1 MTSTNEFVIKI
12 NNTKF
17 DEIAY
22 RMISENEI
30 YGLVNFDVEKSKIE
44 TVVQYINDKY
54 IPLILMA
61 FSIAFSIAILGLNVD
76 SVIQGILIAGTAVLS
91 NQLVKQ
97 SKKEE

>member
-1 MTSTNEFVIKI
+1 M
-12 NNTKF
+12 
-17 DEIAY
+17 EILNYIVDSALVLIPVLY
-22 RMISENEI
+22 IIGTFLKGLEI
-30 YGLVNFDVEKSKIE
+30 
-44 TVVQYINDKY
+44 INDKY

-61 FSIAFSIAILGLNVD
+61 FSITFSIAILGLNVD

>member
-1 MTSTNEFVIKI
+1 MDFLNYIVDNALILIPVLYIIGNFLKGL
-12 NNTKF
+12 
-17 DEIAY
+17 EI
-22 RMISENEI
+22 
-30 YGLVNFDVEKSKIE
+30 
-44 TVVQYINDKY
+44 INDKY

-97 SKKEE
+97 SKKD